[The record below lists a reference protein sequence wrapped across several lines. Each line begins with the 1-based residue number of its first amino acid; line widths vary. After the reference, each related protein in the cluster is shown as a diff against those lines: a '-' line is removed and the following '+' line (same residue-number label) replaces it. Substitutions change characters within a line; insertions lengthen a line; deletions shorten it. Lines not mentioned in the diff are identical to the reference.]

1 MASSSQSALII
12 DQGSRVLLRL
22 DGRFFQLSQPAL
34 RHVLG
39 LPDGPPGLGITI
51 DRDRLQFDF
60 AGDNQSVTIS
70 AAELRRRL
78 AKPLRTRV

>member
-1 MASSSQSALII
+1 MASSSPSALIT
-12 DQGSRVLLRL
+12 DRGARVLLRL
-22 DGRFFQLSQPAL
+22 EGRFYELSQPAL

-60 AGDNQSVTIS
+60 SGDNRSLTIT
-70 AAELRRRL
+70 AAQLRGRL
-78 AKPLRTRV
+78 ANRLATGV